1 MSTKIRASHI
11 LVEKQSQAIKVQEE
25 LKAGADFKELARKY
39 STCPSG
45 KRGGGDLGQFG
56 RGQMVKEFEVVAFAL
71 KPGQVSEPV
80 KTKFGYHLIK
90 RTG

>member
-1 MSTKIRASHI
+1 
-11 LVEKQSQAIKVQEE
+11 VQEE
-25 LKAGADFKELARKY
+25 LKAGANFSELARKY

-45 KRGGGDLGQFG
+45 KRGGDLGQFG

-80 KTKFGYHLIK
+80 KTKFGYHIIK
-90 RTG
+90 RTS

>member
-25 LKAGADFKELARKY
+25 LKAGANFSELARKY

-45 KRGGGDLGQFG
+45 KRGGDLGQFG

-71 KPGQVSEPV
+71 KPGQVSGPV
-80 KTKFGYHLIK
+80 KTKLGYHIIK

>member
-25 LKAGADFKELARKY
+25 LKAGANFSELARKY
-39 STCPSG
+39 STCPSR
-45 KRGGGDLGQFG
+45 KRGGDLGQFG

-80 KTKFGYHLIK
+80 KTKFGYHIIK

>member
-25 LKAGADFKELARKY
+25 LKAGANFSELARKY

-45 KRGGGDLGQFG
+45 KRGGDLGQFG

-71 KPGQVSEPV
+71 RPGQVSEPV

>member
-25 LKAGADFKELARKY
+25 LKAGASFSELARKY

-45 KRGGGDLGQFG
+45 KRGGDLGQFG

-71 KPGQVSEPV
+71 KPGQVSGPV
-80 KTKFGYHLIK
+80 KTKFGYHIIK

>member
-25 LKAGADFKELARKY
+25 LKAGANFSELARKY

-45 KRGGGDLGQFG
+45 KRGGDLGQFG
-56 RGQMVKEFEVVAFAL
+56 RGQMVKEFEVVAFSL
-71 KPGQVSEPV
+71 KPGQVSDPV